1 MVMKVERLMTP
12 DVETCAP
19 EANLAHAAMIM
30 WRRDC
35 GFVPVVENPSGLFAG
50 VITDR
55 DICMATATRHSYAHL
70 IPVREVMSSR
80 AFTCAPTDDVRVA
93 MHRMSE
99 GQVRRLPVVDKQGK
113 LKGVISLNDLALAA
127 ERSSRRG
134 DDGIDYADVMGV
146 LKAVSAHRLPATL
159 VEGSTAAAT

>member
-1 MVMKVERLMTP
+1 MKVEQLMTR

-19 EANLAHAAMIM
+19 DANLAHAAMIM

-35 GFVPVVENPSGLFAG
+35 GFVPVVENPSGRFAG

-55 DICMATATRHSYAHL
+55 DICIAAATRHASVHS
-70 IPVREVMSSR
+70 IPVREVMSSH
-80 AFTCAPTDDVRVA
+80 AYTCAPSDDVRVA

-113 LKGVISLNDLALAA
+113 LNGVISLNDLALAA
-127 ERSSRRG
+127 ERSLRRES
-134 DDGIDYADVMGV
+134 DGIGHADVMGV
-146 LKAVSAHRLPATL
+146 LKAVSAHRLPAK
-159 VEGSTAAAT
+159 VVAAS

>member
-1 MVMKVERLMTP
+1 MKVEHLMTR

-19 EANLAHAAMIM
+19 EANLAQAVMIM

-35 GFVPVVENPSGLFAG
+35 GFVPVVESPSGRFAG

-55 DICMATATRHSYAHL
+55 DICIAVATRHTPAAS
-70 IPVREVMSSR
+70 IPVGETMSR
-80 AFTCAPTDDVRVA
+80 HVFTCAPSDDVRVA

-113 LKGVISLNDLALAA
+113 LSGVVSLNDLALAA
-127 ERSSRRG
+127 ERTSRRE
-134 DDGIDYADVMGV
+134 DEGIGYADVMGV
-146 LKAVSAHRLPATL
+146 LKAVSAHRLPMK
-159 VEGSTAAAT
+159 AAAGA

>member
-1 MVMKVERLMTP
+1 MKVEHLMTR

-19 EANLAHAAMIM
+19 EADLAQAAMIM

-35 GFVPVVENPSGLFAG
+35 GFVPVVESSSGRFAG

-55 DICMATATRHSYAHL
+55 DICMATATRHSSASS
-70 IPVREVMSSR
+70 IPVREVMGSH
-80 AFTCAPTDDVRVA
+80 AFTCAPSDDVRVA

-113 LKGVISLNDLALAA
+113 LSGVISLNDLALAA
-127 ERSSRRG
+127 EKSLRRE
-134 DDGIDYADVMGV
+134 DDGIGYADVMGV
-146 LKAVSAHRLPATL
+146 LKAVSAHRLPTKVPA
-159 VEGSTAAAT
+159 